1 MPFCSLNEIF
11 DQSKAQSLKFTNS
24 AYGLG
29 QRKFA
34 LSGTLLSLRL
44 LTKNFVMFAPRA
56 FFIFNYCYSDRSIL
70 NYFIKPDIRE
80 VK

>member
-24 AYGLG
+24 AFSLR

-34 LSGTLLSLRL
+34 LTGALLSLRL
-44 LTKNFVMFAPRA
+44 LTKNFVMFAPRT
-56 FFIFNYCYSDRSIL
+56 FFIL
-70 NYFIKPDIRE
+70 NYFLVIDLY
-80 VK
+80 